1 MRAAPL
7 AARTRAVAAAVFAA
21 AVAAATPAAQEPSLW
36 LHVRVEADGGET
48 GGLDL
53 PVGTVSALLGMTP
66 DATIEDGQL
75 QVDDEYRAALN
86 VLRLAWE
93 QLRAAGDGEPIAF
106 RREDALVRAARVGS
120 RVELFVEDGGRTAEG
135 DLPAAVVDALLSGDG
150 QALNID
156 AALEALSARPGESIR
171 VTEPDRRIRIW
182 VDAAA
187 EPPR

>member
-1 MRAAPL
+1 MRAAPP
-7 AARTRAVAAAVFAA
+7 AALTRAVAAAAFAA
-21 AVAAATPAAQEPSLW
+21 AAAAATPAAQEPSLW

-53 PVGTVSALLGMTP
+53 PVGTASALLGMTP
-66 DATIEDGQL
+66 NATIENGQL

-93 QLRAAGDGEPIAF
+93 QLRAADDGEPITF

-135 DLPAAVVDALLSGDG
+135 DLPAVVVDALLSGDG
-150 QALNID
+150 QALNVD

-182 VDAAA
+182 VDAA